1 MNKKLIL
8 IFATS
13 LFLSLSSC
21 TTATTPEGGVTP
33 PSSDIQV
40 ESISFNVSSL
50 TLTEGDISTLHPIF
64 NPTNATDRTLT
75 WASSHE
81 NFVAV
86 SDKGV
91 VTAVSEGSSTVTATT
106 SNNKVASCV
115 VTVNKKADPVP
126 TGDTDG
132 VYELYTGNLTVG
144 DYVMFAYTS
153 ASTKYVM
160 SKEKQDNKRPGSRV
174 TVTNNTITKTDDIAV
189 FKVCEGSSSGTFA
202 FYDAYYKGYLCATS
216 ESRNYIRLSETVN
229 GYSSFTVSTGPDR
242 DISAK
247 SGNRNT
253 IRWNTTE
260 TYFSC
265 YASTSSSVKSIQ
277 LFRKAAD
284 PVYPETISLNGS
296 ADMNIGETQTLSVKY
311 LPTDTNVKSVSYVS
325 SSSSIA
331 SITSSGL
338 VTALAEGST
347 TITATARGE
356 NDVAITATLTI
367 NVHTVHV
374 TGVTLN
380 ESSKEISTRGSL
392 TLTATVSPSNASN
405 KNVTWTSSKP
415 SVATVS
421 GGVVTPVNPG
431 STVITVTTVDGSK
444 TATCNV
450 TVYEATKDAWTILIY
465 MCGANLESDY
475 ANQTQIRDD
484 YGNVYS
490 HDGVGLAV
498 GDIKEI
504 LSVSGKPDDINIV
517 IETGGAN
524 TWTNNSY
531 GNYSNGYSIDASKL
545 QIHHVEN
552 NKIVLDKSLTY
563 ASMGLS
569 TTLQSFVE
577 YGFENYDAEKTAL
590 ILWNHGGA
598 MQGVCFDEKKNNDG
612 LTTSEVATAVKEA
625 IKNKN
630 ASKLEWIGYDACL
643 MGVQDIA
650 GINSEY
656 ANYMV
661 AAQESEQGEGWDY
674 DNWVDDLYAKK
685 PTETI
690 LSAICDS
697 FVQSIDIMID
707 GWQISDG
714 YRSANDQT
722 LAWYDLSKMN
732 SYKTAWENMSASL
745 KNNIGSYG
753 KSEFSEF
760 LKNNVKSYA
769 GTTYTQGELQAIANE
784 NSVSVS
790 YVIEYYGLV
799 QQGNVYVEV
808 NADTYG
814 TFDVLDFLNKIK
826 NDSTLG
832 NGLSNLID
840 ICISAHSELVGHKKI
855 GAEAGN
861 SNGICLFFPVSSKA
875 GKSSYYTS
883 SMTIFTNWRSIVTTY
898 GY

>member
-1 MNKKLIL
+1 MNKKLTL

-13 LFLSLSSC
+13 LFLSLASC
-21 TTATTPEGGVTP
+21 SGSNPTDPSTP
-33 PSSDIQV
+33 PSGDIPV
-40 ESISFNVSSL
+40 TSISLDKTTL
-50 TLTEGDISTLHPIF
+50 TLKEEETYKLTATI
-64 NPTNATDRTLT
+64 NPTDATDKTIT
-75 WASSHE
+75 WSSSKTS
-81 NFVAV
+81 FVSV
-86 SDKGV
+86 SNEGL
-91 VTAVSEGSSTVTATT
+91 VTALSEGSSTITATS
-106 SNNKVASCV
+106 SNGKTASCV
-115 VTVNKKADPVP
+115 VTVNKKVDPTP
-126 TGDTDG
+126 TDIDG
-132 VYELYTGNLTVG
+132 VYELITSTPTIGS
-144 DYVMFAYTS
+144 YVMFVYDGENDYAMKTE
-153 ASTKYVM
+153 AAA
-160 SKEKQDNKRPGSRV
+160 NNRPGVAV
-174 TVTNNTITKTDDIAV
+174 TISSNKIERNDDIAV
-189 FKVCEGSSSGTFA
+189 FKVYEGNSAGTYA
-202 FYDAYYKGYLCATS
+202 FYDLTNKGYLCSTS
-216 ESRNYIRLSETVN
+216 ASNKYYLRLESTIT
-229 GYSSFTVSTGPDR
+229 GYSSFTVTTGPDK
-242 DISAK
+242 DIYSV
-247 SGNRNT
+247 SGSKNYL
-253 IRWNTTE
+253 RWNHGSSL
-260 TYFSC
+260 FGC
-265 YASTSSSVKSIQ
+265 YSSNQNTMKQVS
-277 LFRKAAD
+277 LFEKAAD
-284 PVYPETISLNGS
+284 PIYPTEISLSGAS
-296 ADMNIGETQTLSVKY
+296 DMNINETQTLGVGY
-311 LPTDTNVKSVSYVS
+311 LPSETNVKSVTFVS
-325 SSSSIA
+325 SSPSVA
-331 SITSSGL
+331 SVTNSGL
-338 VTALAEGST
+338 VTALSEGST

-356 NDVAITATLTI
+356 NGAAIIATKNI
-367 NVHTVHV
+367 TVHKVPV
-374 TGVTLN
+374 TGVTLS
-380 ESSKEISTRGSL
+380 ESSKEISTRGSF
-392 TLTATVSPSNASN
+392 TLSATVSPSNASN
-405 KNVTWTSSKP
+405 KNVTWSTSNP
-415 SVATVS
+415 NVATVNN
-421 GGVVTPVNPG
+421 GVVTPVNPG
-431 STVITVTTVDGSK
+431 TTVITVTTVDGSY

-504 LSVSGKPDDINIV
+504 LSVSGKPDDVNIV

-531 GNYSNGYSIDASKL
+531 GKYSNGYSIDASKL

-612 LTTSEVATAVKEA
+612 LTTSEVATAVKGA

-697 FVQSIDIMID
+697 FVQSIDTMID
-707 GWQISDG
+707 EWQKSDG

-722 LAWYDLSKMN
+722 LAWYDLSKMD

-769 GTTYTQGELQAIANE
+769 GTTYTQGELQAIATE
-784 NSVSVS
+784 NNVSVS

>member
-1 MNKKLIL
+1 MNKKLTL

-13 LFLSLSSC
+13 LFLTLASC
-21 TTATTPEGGVTP
+21 SGSNPTDPSTP
-33 PSSDIQV
+33 PSGDIPV
-40 ESISFNVSSL
+40 TSISLDKTSL
-50 TLTEGDISTLHPIF
+50 TLKEEETYKLTATI
-64 NPTNATDRTLT
+64 NPSDATDKAIT
-75 WASSHE
+75 WSSSKTS
-81 NFVAV
+81 FVSV
-86 SDKGV
+86 SNEGL
-91 VTAVSEGSSTVTATT
+91 VTALSEGSSTITATS
-106 SNNKVASCV
+106 SNGKTASCV
-115 VTVNKKADPVP
+115 VTVNKKVDPTP
-126 TGDTDG
+126 TDIDG
-132 VYELYTGNLTVG
+132 VYELITSTPTIGS
-144 DYVMFAYTS
+144 YVMFVYDGENDYAMKTE
-153 ASTKYVM
+153 AAA
-160 SKEKQDNKRPGSRV
+160 NNRPGVAV
-174 TVTNNTITKTDDIAV
+174 TISSNKIERNDDIAV
-189 FKVCEGSSSGTFA
+189 FKVCEGSSTGTYA
-202 FYDAYYKGYLCATS
+202 FYDLTNKGYLCSTS
-216 ESRNYIRLSETVN
+216 ASNKNYLRLESTIT
-229 GYSSFTVSTGPDR
+229 GYSSFTVSTGADK
-242 DISAK
+242 DIYSV
-247 SGNRNT
+247 SGSKNYL
-253 IRWNTTE
+253 RWNHGSSL
-260 TYFSC
+260 FGC
-265 YASTSSSVKSIQ
+265 YSSSQTTMKQVS
-277 LFRKAAD
+277 LFEKAAD
-284 PVYPETISLNGS
+284 PIYPTEISLSGAS
-296 ADMNIGETQTLSVKY
+296 DMNINDTQTLGVGY
-311 LPTDTNVKSVSYVS
+311 LPSETNVKSVTFVS
-325 SSSSIA
+325 SSPSVA
-331 SITSSGL
+331 SVTSSGL
-338 VTALAEGST
+338 VTALSEGST

-356 NDVAITATLTI
+356 NGAAITATLTI
-367 NVHTVHV
+367 NVHTVRV

-380 ESSKEISTRGSL
+380 ESSKEISTRGNL

-405 KNVTWTSSKP
+405 KNVTWTSSQP

-431 STVITVTTVDGSK
+431 TTVITITTVDGSY

-450 TVYEATKDAWTILIY
+450 TVYETTKDAWTILIY

-504 LSVSGKPDDINIV
+504 LSVSGKPDDVNIV

-563 ASMGLS
+563 VSMGLS

-612 LTTSEVATAVKEA
+612 LTTSEVATAVKGA

-697 FVQSIDIMID
+697 FVQSIDTMID
-707 GWQISDG
+707 GWEASDG

-732 SYKTAWENMSASL
+732 SYKTAWENMSVSL

-784 NSVSVS
+784 NNVSVS
-790 YVIEYYGLV
+790 YVVEYYGLV

-808 NADTYG
+808 NADNYG

>member
-1 MNKKLIL
+1 MNKKLTL

-13 LFLSLSSC
+13 LFLTLASCSGTNPTDPSTPPDPTGDIPVTSISLDK
-21 TTATTPEGGVTP
+21 TTLTLKEEETYKLTATIN
-33 PSSDIQV
+33 PSD
-40 ESISFNVSSL
+40 
-50 TLTEGDISTLHPIF
+50 
-64 NPTNATDRTLT
+64 ATDKTIT
-75 WASSHE
+75 WSSSKTS
-81 NFVAV
+81 FVSV
-86 SDKGV
+86 SNEGL
-91 VTAVSEGSSTVTATT
+91 VTALNEGSSTITATS
-106 SNNKVASCV
+106 SNGKTASCV
-115 VTVNKKADPVP
+115 VTVNKKVDPTP
-126 TGDTDG
+126 TDIDG
-132 VYELYTGNLTVG
+132 VYELITSTPTIGS
-144 DYVMFAYTS
+144 YVMFVYDGENDYAMKTE
-153 ASTKYVM
+153 AAA
-160 SKEKQDNKRPGSRV
+160 NNRPGVAV
-174 TVTNNTITKTDDIAV
+174 TISSNKIERNDDIAV
-189 FKVCEGSSSGTFA
+189 FKVCEGKNSGTYA
-202 FYDAYYKGYLCATS
+202 FYDVTNKGYLCSTS
-216 ESRNYIRLSETVN
+216 ASNKNYLKLESAIS
-229 GYSSFTVSTGPDR
+229 GYSSFTVTTGADK
-242 DISAK
+242 DIYSV
-247 SGNRNT
+247 SGSKNYL
-253 IRWNTTE
+253 RWNHGSSL
-260 TYFSC
+260 FGC
-265 YASTSSSVKSIQ
+265 YSSNQNTMKQVS
-277 LFRKAAD
+277 LFEKAAD
-284 PVYPETISLNGS
+284 PIYPTEISLSGAS
-296 ADMNIGETQTLSVKY
+296 DMNINETQTLGVGY
-311 LPTDTNVKSVSYVS
+311 LPSETNVKSVTFVS
-325 SSSSIA
+325 SMPSVA
-331 SITSSGL
+331 SVTNSGL
-338 VTALAEGST
+338 VTALSEGNT

-356 NDVAITATLTI
+356 NGAAITATLTI

-392 TLTATVSPSNASN
+392 TLSATVSPSNASN
-405 KNVTWTSSKP
+405 KNVTWTSSQP

-431 STVITVTTVDGSK
+431 TTVITVTTVDGSY

-450 TVYEATKDAWTILIY
+450 TVYETTKDAWTILIY

-504 LSVSGKPDDINIV
+504 LSVSGKPDDVNIV

-569 TTLQSFVE
+569 STLQSFIE

-612 LTTSEVATAVKEA
+612 LTTSEVATAVKGA

-707 GWQISDG
+707 EWQKSDG

-784 NSVSVS
+784 NDVSVS

-826 NDSTLG
+826 NDFTLG

>member
-1 MNKKLIL
+1 MNKKLTL

-13 LFLSLSSC
+13 LFLTLASC
-21 TTATTPEGGVTP
+21 SGSNPTGPVTP
-33 PSSDIQV
+33 PDPSGDIPV
-40 ESISFNVSSL
+40 GSISLDKTSL
-50 TLTEGDISTLHPIF
+50 TLKEEETYKLTATI
-64 NPTNATDRTLT
+64 NPSDATDKAIT
-75 WASSHE
+75 WSSSKTS
-81 NFVAV
+81 FVSV
-86 SDKGV
+86 SNEGL
-91 VTAVSEGSSTVTATT
+91 VTALSEGSSTITATS
-106 SNNKVASCV
+106 SNGKTASCV
-115 VTVNKKADPVP
+115 VTVNKKVDPTP
-126 TGDTDG
+126 TDIDG
-132 VYELYTGNLTVG
+132 VYELITSTPTIGS
-144 DYVMFAYTS
+144 YVMFVYDGENDYAMKTE
-153 ASTKYVM
+153 AAA
-160 SKEKQDNKRPGSRV
+160 NNRPGVAV
-174 TVTNNTITKTDDIAV
+174 TISSNKIERNDDIAV
-189 FKVCEGSSSGTFA
+189 FKVCEGKESGTYA
-202 FYDAYYKGYLCATS
+202 FYDVTNKGYLCSTS
-216 ESRNYIRLSETVN
+216 ASNKNYLKLESTIS
-229 GYSSFTVSTGPDR
+229 GYSSFTVSTGSDK
-242 DISAK
+242 DIYSV
-247 SGNRNT
+247 SGSKNYL
-253 IRWNTTE
+253 RWN
-260 TYFSC
+260 YGSSLFGC
-265 YASTSSSVKSIQ
+265 YSSTQATMKQVS
-277 LFRKAAD
+277 LFEKAAD
-284 PVYPETISLNGS
+284 PIYPTEISLSGAS
-296 ADMNIGETQTLSVKY
+296 DMNINDTQILGVGY
-311 LPTDTNVKSVSYVS
+311 LPSETNVKSVTFVS
-325 SSSSIA
+325 SSPSVA
-331 SITSSGL
+331 SVTNSGL
-338 VTALAEGST
+338 VTALSEGST

-356 NDVAITATLTI
+356 NGATIIATKDI
-367 NVHTVHV
+367 AVHKVPV
-374 TGVTLN
+374 TGVSLN
-380 ESSKEISTRGSL
+380 KTSGEISTRGSL
-392 TLTATVSPSNASN
+392 TLSATVSPSNASN
-405 KNVTWTSSKP
+405 KNVTWSTSNS
-415 SVATVS
+415 SVATVDN
-421 GGVVTPVNPG
+421 GVVTPVNPG
-431 STVITVTTVDGSK
+431 TTVITVTTVDGSY

-450 TVYEATKDAWTILIY
+450 TVYETTKDAWTILIY

-504 LSVSGKPDDINIV
+504 LSVSGKPDDVNIV

-563 ASMGLS
+563 VSMGLS

-612 LTTSEVATAVKEA
+612 LTTSEVATAVKGA

-697 FVQSIDIMID
+697 FVQSIDTMID
-707 GWQISDG
+707 GWEASDG

-732 SYKTAWENMSASL
+732 SYKTAWENMSVSL

-769 GTTYTQGELQAIANE
+769 GTTYTQGELQAIATE
-784 NSVSVS
+784 NNVSVS
-790 YVIEYYGLV
+790 YVVEYYGLV

-808 NADTYG
+808 NADNYG

>member
-1 MNKKLIL
+1 MNKKLTL

-13 LFLSLSSC
+13 LFLTLASC
-21 TTATTPEGGVTP
+21 SGSNPTDPSTP
-33 PSSDIQV
+33 PSGDIPV
-40 ESISFNVSSL
+40 TSISLDKTSL
-50 TLTEGDISTLHPIF
+50 TLKEEETYKLTATI
-64 NPTNATDRTLT
+64 NPSDATDKTIT
-75 WASSHE
+75 WSSSKTS
-81 NFVAV
+81 FVSV
-86 SDKGV
+86 SDEGL
-91 VTAVSEGSSTVTATT
+91 VTALSEGSSTITATS
-106 SNNKVASCV
+106 SNGKTATCV
-115 VTVNKKADPVP
+115 VTVNKKVDPTP
-126 TGDTDG
+126 TDIDG
-132 VYELYTGNLTVG
+132 VYELITSTPTIGS
-144 DYVMFAYTS
+144 YVMFVYDG
-153 ASTKYVM
+153 
-160 SKEKQDNKRPGSRV
+160 EKDYAMKTEAAANNRPGVAV
-174 TVTNNTITKTDDIAV
+174 TISSNKIERNDDIAV
-189 FKVCEGSSSGTFA
+189 FKVCEGNSTGTYA
-202 FYDAYYKGYLCATS
+202 FYDLTNKGYLCSTS
-216 ESRNYIRLSETVN
+216 ASNKNYLRLESTIS
-229 GYSSFTVSTGPDR
+229 GYSSFTVSTGADK
-242 DISAK
+242 DIYSV
-247 SGNRNT
+247 SGSKNYL
-253 IRWNTTE
+253 RWNHGSSLFGCYSSQTTMKQV
-260 TYFSC
+260 S
-265 YASTSSSVKSIQ
+265 
-277 LFRKAAD
+277 LFEKAAD
-284 PVYPETISLNGS
+284 PIYPTEISLSGAS
-296 ADMNIGETQTLSVKY
+296 DMNINDTQTLGVGY
-311 LPTDTNVKSVSYVS
+311 LPSETNVKSVTFVS
-325 SSSSIA
+325 SMPSFA
-331 SITSSGL
+331 SVTNSGL
-338 VTALAEGST
+338 VTALSEGST

-356 NDVAITATLTI
+356 NGAVIIATKDI
-367 NVHTVHV
+367 AVHKVPV
-374 TGVTLN
+374 TGVTLS

-392 TLTATVSPSNASN
+392 TLSATISPSNASN
-405 KNVTWTSSKP
+405 KNVTWSTSNP
-415 SVATVS
+415 NVATVNN
-421 GGVVTPVNPG
+421 GVVTPVNPG
-431 STVITVTTVDGSK
+431 NATITVTTVDGSY

-504 LSVSGKPDDINIV
+504 LSVSGKPDDVNIV

-531 GNYSNGYSIDASKL
+531 GKYSNGYSIDASKL

-612 LTTSEVATAVKEA
+612 LTTSEVATAVKGA

-697 FVQSIDIMID
+697 FVQSIDTMID
-707 GWQISDG
+707 EWQKSDG

-745 KNNIGSYG
+745 KDNIGSYG

-769 GTTYTQGELQAIANE
+769 GTTYTQGELQAIATE
-784 NSVSVS
+784 NDVSVS

>member
-1 MNKKLIL
+1 MNKKLTL

-13 LFLSLSSC
+13 LFLMLASC
-21 TTATTPEGGVTP
+21 SGSNPTDPSTP
-33 PSSDIQV
+33 PSGDIPV
-40 ESISFNVSSL
+40 TSISLDKTSL
-50 TLTEGDISTLHPIF
+50 TLKEEETYKLTATI
-64 NPTNATDRTLT
+64 NPSDATDKTIT
-75 WASSHE
+75 WSSSKTS
-81 NFVAV
+81 FVSV
-86 SDKGV
+86 SNEGL
-91 VTAVSEGSSTVTATT
+91 VTALSEGSSTITATS
-106 SNNKVASCV
+106 SNGKTASCV
-115 VTVNKKADPVP
+115 VTVNKKVDPTP
-126 TGDTDG
+126 TDIDG
-132 VYELYTGNLTVG
+132 VYELITSTPTIGS
-144 DYVMFAYTS
+144 YVMFVYDG
-153 ASTKYVM
+153 
-160 SKEKQDNKRPGSRV
+160 EKDYAMKTNTETNYRPGV
-174 TVTNNTITKTDDIAV
+174 EITISSNKIERNDNIAV
-189 FKVCEGSSSGTFA
+189 FKVCEGNSTGTYA
-202 FYDAYYKGYLCATS
+202 FYDVTNKGYLCATNNS
-216 ESRNYIRLSETVN
+216 QRNYMQLESSIT
-229 GYSSFTVSTGPDR
+229 GYSSFTISTGADK
-242 DISAK
+242 DIEAK
-247 SGNRNT
+247 SGSRNI
-253 IRWNTTE
+253 IRFNYSE
-260 TYFSC
+260 VRFSC
-265 YASTSSSVKSIQ
+265 YSSASSTMKQVS
-277 LFRKAAD
+277 LFEKAAD
-284 PVYPETISLNGS
+284 PIYPTEISLSGAS
-296 ADMNIGETQTLSVKY
+296 DMNINETQTLGVGY
-311 LPTDTNVKSVSYVS
+311 LPSETNVKSVTFVS
-325 SSSSIA
+325 SSPSVA
-331 SITSSGL
+331 SVTNSGL
-338 VTALAEGST
+338 VTALSEGST

-356 NDVAITATLTI
+356 NGAAIIATKDI
-367 NVHTVHV
+367 AVHKVPA
-374 TGVTLN
+374 TGVTLS

-405 KNVTWTSSKP
+405 KNITWSTSNP
-415 SVATVS
+415 NVATINN
-421 GGVVTPVNPG
+421 GVVTPVNPG
-431 STVITVTTVDGSK
+431 TTVITVTTVDGSY

-504 LSVSGKPDDINIV
+504 LSVSGKPDDVNIV

-563 ASMGLS
+563 VSMGLS

-612 LTTSEVATAVKEA
+612 LTTSEVATAVKGA

-697 FVQSIDIMID
+697 FVQSIDTMID
-707 GWQISDG
+707 GWEASDG

-769 GTTYTQGELQAIANE
+769 GTTYTQGELQAIATE
-784 NSVSVS
+784 NNVSVS